1 LSQLNTAGAP
11 ADKGEGTEV
20 LAAAQTETTADAPPV
35 KAKPVDSIEKD
46 QQPLDNDDDEKLAD
60 NHRKMAKIKL
70 KKEEIQKLQDTHNEL
85 TQDAVKQA
93 KAGASTK
100 KVQHNLKIAK
110 TVAKRVQDLEQ

>member
-1 LSQLNTAGAP
+1 MNTAGAP

-20 LAAAQTETTADAPPV
+20 QAVVETTADAPPV